1 MKILFI
7 LSGDLICGTME
18 DYEMEEPVNSGQ
30 RDRLS
35 ELPNSLILH
44 ILSTLPMR
52 NVVRTTLLSK
62 RWNNLW
68 TTIPCLN
75 FCYFTYVKKEE
86 VERIRNFINRA
97 LMLWKGI
104 KILKFKIY
112 IITYLEVSLAIDIDL
127 WVRYA
132 VEHNVEE
139 LEIHIH
145 PLENDEYWAPQ
156 CLNSC
161 SSIRKL
167 SLAVEGYNLRIHGSP
182 AWNQLTSLQIH
193 DSCFSDCLVNQIM
206 LGAPQLEV
214 FDLRFEEN
222 YENLNILS
230 GSLKKLKIEKCCD
243 DVDPTLHTMLRIC
256 CPNLETLEVSGVSYS
271 KCLLTN
277 VSSLTDATFG
287 FDDELYNYKPGIDL
301 LREFFRQFLP
311 TIQHVEMVTLSRWCV
326 EVLGNS
332 QKKYPLLPLPNVKF
346 LKFNLDQDNKI
357 RDMMNV
363 LGIFPNLKML
373 VIHINDWTDECFVE
387 NPPEFNADGFLEF
400 GFSKSKEYLL
410 KFDETNLSKSF
421 LGQLKSIE
429 ITSHFCNATAYRLIR
444 LLLKHARM
452 LEKLVIRAKDFMSHP
467 QPFLLKVAEVLLSMP
482 RSSPTAKVIFKAS

>member
-1 MKILFI
+1 MILFI

-139 LEIHIH
+139 LKIHIH